1 MRMIMF
7 LWISLGLA
15 VPAYAQESQVPL
27 AAEEA
32 LRSETILVQVN
43 GLVCDFC
50 ARALEKIFAKREEVA
65 SFSVDLTSKVMTLG
79 LKPGQV
85 LDDAAIAELVKK
97 AGYNVVKIERK

>member
-7 LWISLGLA
+7 LWISFGLV

-27 AAEEA
+27 AAEEVS
-32 LRSETILVQVN
+32 RSETVLVQVN

-50 ARALEKIFAKREEVA
+50 ARALEKVFAKRDEVA
-65 SFSVDLTSKVMTLG
+65 SFNVDLTSKVMTLG